1 MVTYIQG
8 NCIAVIALCVFNLIF
23 FYLYYIS
30 ECMCVS
36 FSLFFFSFL
45 ISILYVYVRNALLKQ
60 KNKFKKKNSWA
71 LLLSEIC
78 ERLALSVQT
87 SRRCVGITP

>member
-1 MVTYIQG
+1 
-8 NCIAVIALCVFNLIF
+8 
-23 FYLYYIS
+23 
-30 ECMCVS
+30 MCVS

-45 ISILYVYVRNALLKQ
+45 ISILYVNVRNALLKQ
-60 KNKFKKKNSWA
+60 KNKLKKKSWA